1 MKVSALREG
10 TAMASPPPQELEEEL
25 VSAGSEP
32 GDTRAKPPVKP
43 KPRALPSKPALPAK
57 PSLLVPVGPRPPRG
71 PLAELPSARKMNMLA
86 GPQPYGG
93 SKRPLP
99 FATRPTSEAS
109 AGGEVTRETGKEEAG
124 KEEMP
129 PLTPPARCAAPG
141 GVRKAPAPFR
151 PASERFAATTVEEIL
166 AKMEQPRKE
175 VPASPDRLW
184 GSRLTF
190 NHDGSSRYGP
200 RTYGVASGP
209 RDEDGGPL
217 SRGWSQ
223 EGPTKSPTQC
233 PEEHSKTPKERSP
246 ASDRAFNGHL
256 AQPAS
261 SEPPTDVAKLWALS
275 SPGPASENGGSA
287 SPGLAT
293 EVSDP
298 APGSPHLLSPHES
311 SPRHSQLPETQ
322 SPAAAGASPCLPET
336 PASPTAALPDEGSRH
351 PPSPGLPAAGVPE
364 AARTKSPLLEK
375 VSGCHSSE
383 QPPATSPQPLRAEG
397 GLLDLARTLPSEE
410 EVAKS
415 VADLP
420 HVGLAQ
426 RRFSEGVLQPP
437 GQEQEKLGGSLAA
450 LPQTQGSQSALDR
463 PFGNGTESNW
473 SLSQSFEWTFPTR
486 PSGLGVWRLDSPPPS
501 PITEA
506 AEAAEAAEAGDW
518 AASSREEGVS
528 QQGQGAWSA
537 PEEPG
542 RPGSWVQAGDSG
554 TSPTQED
561 DGESQPQSPALPLEP
576 LPTTGGPPGPALL
589 QAEERDEDREPLAA
603 QESPLPL
610 ATRET
615 ALPVLEPVLGQQQP
629 ASPDQ
634 PCVLFADTPDPEQA
648 LPAEEEAV
656 TLVRAETTQPRAE
669 AQDSCGA
676 SPEPAGPESSSHWL
690 DDLLASPPPSAG
702 SARRGAG
709 SELQDMQTP
718 SACSE
723 GLLGWAQKDL
733 QSEFGIAAD
742 PHPSGFSPSSWS
754 QDTSQDYGLGGVSP
768 RGDPGLGERD
778 WTSKCGQGAGEGS
791 AREWASRCGI
801 GQEEIEISAQ
811 DGSGG
816 LTAQDQV
823 IGKLTQLGTQRGRE
837 ADVQDWEF
845 RMRDSQGTYSSRDVE
860 LQDQQFGKKD
870 SLGTYSSRDAELQD
884 QQFRKRDSLGTY
896 SSRDVELQDQEF
908 EKRDSLGTYSSRD
921 AELQDQEFG
930 KRNSLGTYSSRDAE
944 LQDQQFRKRDSLGT
958 YSSRDAE
965 LQDQEFGKRDSLG
978 TYSSRDAELQ
988 DQEFGKRNSLGTYS
1002 SQDMSLRDWE
1012 FGKRDSLATYSSQDA
1027 DEHNQELGKKDH
1039 LGRYSSQDADKQ
1051 DQEFGKRDPSLST
1064 YGSRDAEQLDRDFGR
1079 SAWMRDYS
1087 SSGSPTA
1094 LGPQDRGFGM
1104 RALSAGFSLEEAQ
1117 QQDEEFEKK
1126 IPSGG
1131 DSPGKASGDAGQSE
1145 ERESGDLFSPSTPQ
1159 SQDGALGQRD
1169 RNSWQGSGASQEVGG
1184 LQGRQQAGGQSPG
1197 DADQEDREVGQRGWA
1212 SDFSLGVVHQPEV
1225 AFSPGQRDWSGDFCL
1240 EDTERSHQF
1249 GIIGND
1255 RVSGAGLSSSS
1266 KMDHFVSP
1274 EKTSAGP
1281 VDWTD
1286 QLGLRNLEVSSCVRS
1301 GGSSEAREDAM
1312 GRMGWS
1318 DNLGLR
1324 DVDLASCLET
1334 GGSEEPRGI
1343 GVGEKEWTSDV
1354 GVRGRD
1360 LAGAG
1365 EVEGHSQARES
1376 GVGQTDWSG
1385 VEAGEF
1391 LKSRERGVGQADWTP
1406 GLGLRNTAPGAG
1418 CSPRELRA
1426 GQADWG
1432 SNLGLRNLEMPCD
1445 LESRG
1450 SWEPRGCGVGQMDWT
1465 QDLALRDV
1473 ELSRA
1478 LSEAREHGVGEVS
1491 QCPELGLRDNGV
1503 LSPGLEAR
1511 DPSEARELGVGETSG
1526 PETQG
1531 KDNSL
1536 PSLETRPEDLR
1547 METGEASRFGASSG
1561 GCPARSPP
1569 SGSQGLL
1576 EEMLAA
1582 SSSKAEAR
1590 RESAASGHRDLLEKE
1605 GATAGADLGEPLE
1618 PSRDPV
1624 PSWRPQPDGEAS
1636 RTDEVDGTWGPAG
1649 AGQGKQGPTRPPQDP
1664 PPRSPSQDFSFI
1676 EDTEILDSAMYRSR
1690 ANLGRKRGHRAPA
1703 IRPGGTLGLSEAA
1716 DSDARLFQ
1724 DSTEPRTSRVPSSDE
1739 EVVEEP
1745 QNRRTRMSLG
1755 TKGLKVNLFPGLSPS
1770 ALKAKLRSRNRSA
1783 EEGEPVES
1791 RSGQK
1796 ESAVQRSKSCKVPGL
1811 GKPLV
1816 LPPKPEKS
1824 SGSEG
1829 SSPNWLQAL
1838 KLKKKK
1844 V

>member
-1 MKVSALREG
+1 
-10 TAMASPPPQELEEEL
+10 
-25 VSAGSEP
+25 
-32 GDTRAKPPVKP
+32 
-43 KPRALPSKPALPAK
+43 
-57 PSLLVPVGPRPPRG
+57 
-71 PLAELPSARKMNMLA
+71 
-86 GPQPYGG
+86 
-93 SKRPLP
+93 
-99 FATRPTSEAS
+99 
-109 AGGEVTRETGKEEAG
+109 
-124 KEEMP
+124 
-129 PLTPPARCAAPG
+129 
-141 GVRKAPAPFR
+141 
-151 PASERFAATTVEEIL
+151 
-166 AKMEQPRKE
+166 
-175 VPASPDRLW
+175 
-184 GSRLTF
+184 
-190 NHDGSSRYGP
+190 
-200 RTYGVASGP
+200 
-209 RDEDGGPL
+209 
-217 SRGWSQ
+217 
-223 EGPTKSPTQC
+223 
-233 PEEHSKTPKERSP
+233 
-246 ASDRAFNGHL
+246 
-256 AQPAS
+256 
-261 SEPPTDVAKLWALS
+261 
-275 SPGPASENGGSA
+275 
-287 SPGLAT
+287 
-293 EVSDP
+293 
-298 APGSPHLLSPHES
+298 
-311 SPRHSQLPETQ
+311 
-322 SPAAAGASPCLPET
+322 
-336 PASPTAALPDEGSRH
+336 
-351 PPSPGLPAAGVPE
+351 
-364 AARTKSPLLEK
+364 
-375 VSGCHSSE
+375 
-383 QPPATSPQPLRAEG
+383 
-397 GLLDLARTLPSEE
+397 
-410 EVAKS
+410 
-415 VADLP
+415 
-420 HVGLAQ
+420 
-426 RRFSEGVLQPP
+426 
-437 GQEQEKLGGSLAA
+437 
-450 LPQTQGSQSALDR
+450 
-463 PFGNGTESNW
+463 
-473 SLSQSFEWTFPTR
+473 
-486 PSGLGVWRLDSPPPS
+486 
-501 PITEA
+501 
-506 AEAAEAAEAGDW
+506 
-518 AASSREEGVS
+518 
-528 QQGQGAWSA
+528 
-537 PEEPG
+537 
-542 RPGSWVQAGDSG
+542 
-554 TSPTQED
+554 
-561 DGESQPQSPALPLEP
+561 
-576 LPTTGGPPGPALL
+576 
-589 QAEERDEDREPLAA
+589 
-603 QESPLPL
+603 
-610 ATRET
+610 
-615 ALPVLEPVLGQQQP
+615 
-629 ASPDQ
+629 
-634 PCVLFADTPDPEQA
+634 
-648 LPAEEEAV
+648 
-656 TLVRAETTQPRAE
+656 
-669 AQDSCGA
+669 
-676 SPEPAGPESSSHWL
+676 
-690 DDLLASPPPSAG
+690 
-702 SARRGAG
+702 
-709 SELQDMQTP
+709 
-718 SACSE
+718 
-723 GLLGWAQKDL
+723 
-733 QSEFGIAAD
+733 
-742 PHPSGFSPSSWS
+742 
-754 QDTSQDYGLGGVSP
+754 
-768 RGDPGLGERD
+768 
-778 WTSKCGQGAGEGS
+778 
-791 AREWASRCGI
+791 
-801 GQEEIEISAQ
+801 
-811 DGSGG
+811 
-816 LTAQDQV
+816 
-823 IGKLTQLGTQRGRE
+823 
-837 ADVQDWEF
+837 
-845 RMRDSQGTYSSRDVE
+845 
-860 LQDQQFGKKD
+860 
-870 SLGTYSSRDAELQD
+870 
-884 QQFRKRDSLGTY
+884 
-896 SSRDVELQDQEF
+896 
-908 EKRDSLGTYSSRD
+908 
-921 AELQDQEFG
+921 
-930 KRNSLGTYSSRDAE
+930 
-944 LQDQQFRKRDSLGT
+944 
-958 YSSRDAE
+958 
-965 LQDQEFGKRDSLG
+965 
-978 TYSSRDAELQ
+978 
-988 DQEFGKRNSLGTYS
+988 
-1002 SQDMSLRDWE
+1002 
-1012 FGKRDSLATYSSQDA
+1012 
-1027 DEHNQELGKKDH
+1027 
-1039 LGRYSSQDADKQ
+1039 
-1051 DQEFGKRDPSLST
+1051 
-1064 YGSRDAEQLDRDFGR
+1064 
-1079 SAWMRDYS
+1079 
-1087 SSGSPTA
+1087 
-1094 LGPQDRGFGM
+1094 M

-1169 RNSWQGSGASQEVGG
+1169 QNSWQGSGASQEVGG

-1225 AFSPGQRDWSGDFCL
+1225 AFSPGHRDWSGDFCL

-1301 GGSSEAREDAM
+1301 GGSSEAREDAV

-1324 DVDLASCLET
+1324 DVDLASRLET

-1445 LESRG
+1445 LESGG

-1590 RESAASGHRDLLEKE
+1590 RESAASGLRDLLEKE

-1649 AGQGKQGPTRPPQDP
+1649 AGQGKQGPKRPPQDP

-1824 SGSEG
+1824 SGTEG